1 MRANA
6 FFPYSEVNRL
16 FWVMMNLKLSADL
29 RRSVG
34 GGLSAGGRGCGG
46 GAVDRFG
53 CSRCTGFNATA
64 CCTGHFLPAHLS
76 VYDESRSL
84 PRYVTRGNL

>member
-6 FFPYSEVNRL
+6 SFPYSEVKRL

-34 GGLSAGGRGCGG
+34 GGAECGWKGVRGG

-53 CSRCTGFNATA
+53 CGQIRLQPLHRVQRHGLLHRTLPSR
-64 CCTGHFLPAHLS
+64 PPQ
-76 VYDESRSL
+76 RI
-84 PRYVTRGNL
+84 R